1 MPRSEVKFSPHV
13 TPRPGKIQKI
23 RKIADLLEG
32 EYGPKRWERKD
43 DPLSQLIKTILS
55 QNTAD
60 TNSLRAFQNLRERFP
75 TWLQVQSASVQDVA
89 EAIRSGGLAQIKA
102 RRIKEILA
110 QICRQYPNCD
120 LSFLSSWP
128 TGQIR
133 DFLARFT
140 GVGEKTIA
148 CVLLFS
154 LGRPVMPVDTHVLR
168 VSKRLGLL
176 PQEANAGRA
185 HHFLQAAVPESLV
198 YSFHLN
204 LIQHG
209 RTTCKAR
216 NPSCQ
221 GCSLRRLCP
230 AYPILPAPHD
240 QREDATA

>member
-1 MPRSEVKFSPHV
+1 MSRQRKVP
-13 TPRPGKIQKI
+13 KI
-23 RKIADLLEG
+23 RRIADLLE
-32 EYGPKRWERKD
+32 EVYGPKRWERKV

-55 QNTAD
+55 QNTTD
-60 TNSLRAFQNLRERFP
+60 SNSLRAFQNLRERFP
-75 TWLQVQSASVQDVA
+75 TWLQVHNASVQDVA
-89 EAIRSGGLAQIKA
+89 KAIRSGGLAQIKA
-102 RRIKEILA
+102 RRIKEILV
-110 QICRQYPNCD
+110 QICHQYADCD
-120 LSFLSSWP
+120 LSFLSGWP
-128 TGQIR
+128 TWRIR
-133 DFLARFT
+133 DFLAQFT

-176 PQEANAGRA
+176 PQEANASRA
-185 HHFLQAAVPESLV
+185 HHLLQAVVPANLV

-216 NPSCQ
+216 NPSCK

-230 AYPILPAPHD
+230 AYPILLAPHD
-240 QREDATA
+240 QREDATR